1 MKDLYIYILVS
12 SLIFYFYDLAVEK
25 DITCNG
31 CEYPICS
38 DICASKHSNH
48 TTEEC
53 EILSRCPENKRPE
66 ILRINKDRTKVSHA
80 YSIITPLRM
89 LLLMRRDNDAWKK
102 SDQLIDHISGM
113 CFYWELALEY

>member
-1 MKDLYIYILVS
+1 MKSDLYISVS
-12 SLIFYFYDLAVEK
+12 SLIFHFYDLAVEK
-25 DITCNG
+25 DIACNG

-66 ILRINKDRTKVSHA
+66 ILRTNKDRTKVSHA

-89 LLLMRRDNDAWKK
+89 LLLQQSDNDAWKR
-102 SDQLIDHISGM
+102 SDQLIDHILGM
-113 CFYWELALEY
+113 NLAA